1 MQDNILSLFLYSYLY
16 TLYHC
21 SKIATSAPDI
31 STVKTK
37 GEELPCALSGKESA
51 NAGDMASIPDP
62 ILEDPTYY
70 GAPKLMQLLRL
81 CSRPWEP
88 QLLSSRAAITEVHVP

>member
-1 MQDNILSLFLYSYLY
+1 MQKKKKERSFPAGS
-16 TLYHC
+16 
-21 SKIATSAPDI
+21 
-31 STVKTK
+31 V
-37 GEELPCALSGKESA
+37 GKNLIA

-62 ILEDPTYY
+62 ILEDLTYY
-70 GAPKLMQLLRL
+70 GAPKPMQLPRL